1 MEDKKINV
9 TDNGIMYQVD
19 GNEVKLCNFQQK
31 LMDQMMGRKPGV
43 NPDDKSID
51 IDSLSLSDYYNDEL
65 KPKFWAFNPQ
75 KYDAE
80 TLFYGREEDDKIG
93 IKYVLIDTKTEQ
105 NVGRIIYKD
114 NVGDLMEII
123 YIISHVGESFVDK
136 RGHEYRFGTIWGIN
150 DVFSHYMTIIDSNPE
165 LEHLRRVM
173 YYISGLIKGYCQE
186 TAYNVDMMMDVIED
200 VCDEYMLM
208 KSETNNDNDDTDGDS

>member
-1 MEDKKINV
+1 MEDKKIHI

-31 LMDQMMGRKPGV
+31 LMNQMMGRKPGV

-93 IKYVLIDTKTEQ
+93 IKYVLIDTKTEE
-105 NVGRIIYKD
+105 NVSCIIYKD
-114 NVGDLMEII
+114 NVGDLMEI
-123 YIISHVGESFVDK
+123 VDAVCGS
-136 RGHEYRFGTIWGIN
+136 RDQNLDERFL
-150 DVFSHYMTIIDSNPE
+150 DACAH
-165 LEHLRRVM
+165 R
-173 YYISGLIKGYCQE
+173 
-186 TAYNVDMMMDVIED
+186 
-200 VCDEYMLM
+200 ML
-208 KSETNNDNDDTDGDS
+208 KLLKE